1 MRETNDEIDWNIE
14 RGYHEQLEEE
24 WEREKR
30 AILDALGFRSSAT
43 AAPRTAQ
50 QTAYST
56 PAKTVAGA
64 DAYRSAGM
72 SASNLTP
79 EQLQYGVLVRT
90 LNRRRQQHQPYPL
103 VTAVRDASLALS
115 GVRGVSE
122 VSELWSVVRY
132 MVNEHDVVDEQYQR
146 LALTESHY
154 RLQWTDDSAPLKE
167 QLVGQAMRYCEELF
181 LAHVR
186 STAGSVE
193 QYAVNA
199 IQQSAA
205 GDRVRDYLGPLPVWP
220 VAFYLLRAGAKQEA
234 VTHISKFNQQ
244 SPHADVSAFLS
255 CLQHFAQS
263 SSPFTSLPSQ
273 LHNSLHEIYNREFSQ
288 RAPSSVDPYKLALF
302 TLLGRFTA
310 PPGIDYMSYTA
321 ESTEAYLWYKLASLG
336 SATALRAFQNDIIT
350 RGEAHFNADQQHA
363 LLYAKVLVLTQC
375 FEQAVRYLLKAGWRD
390 VGVNAMVVLRYYG
403 LIRECEGDE
412 VAVVN
417 GDGLLCINTARIIE
431 QYVNDTL
438 LDDTELGFHYLY
450 TLYPTDSSMYAMARL
465 LVAGRVKSRML
476 IGEGRDVAGGGEGLF
491 GEFLSREHRRQVIL
505 EASRLCEQRGE
516 IVDAI
521 TLMRLA
527 DEVNAAATLA
537 TRELARV
544 VTGDMRDPKR
554 LRVVQLAQQL
564 MAQPSAA
571 STPLATLLS
580 LVQFFDHYHLGA
592 EHYDAA
598 LDALMPLQ
606 LLPLSAAQ
614 SSEASNRLMLLP
626 TAVHRVVADVCLAVM
641 DVYYHKYQQLM
652 TAMAGGL
659 AAGRLGEREA
669 REGLR
674 RQLRERVNA
683 LVNFVGLNQGSIGID
698 VHAKMLRLEALMS

>member
-1 MRETNDEIDWNIE
+1 
-14 RGYHEQLEEE
+14 
-24 WEREKR
+24 
-30 AILDALGFRSSAT
+30 
-43 AAPRTAQ
+43 
-50 QTAYST
+50 
-56 PAKTVAGA
+56 
-64 DAYRSAGM
+64 
-72 SASNLTP
+72 
-79 EQLQYGVLVRT
+79 
-90 LNRRRQQHQPYPL
+90 
-103 VTAVRDASLALS
+103 
-115 GVRGVSE
+115 
-122 VSELWSVVRY
+122 
-132 MVNEHDVVDEQYQR
+132 
-146 LALTESHY
+146 
-154 RLQWTDDSAPLKE
+154 
-167 QLVGQAMRYCEELF
+167 
-181 LAHVR
+181 
-186 STAGSVE
+186 
-193 QYAVNA
+193 
-199 IQQSAA
+199 
-205 GDRVRDYLGPLPVWP
+205 
-220 VAFYLLRAGAKQEA
+220 
-234 VTHISKFNQQ
+234 
-244 SPHADVSAFLS
+244 
-255 CLQHFAQS
+255 
-263 SSPFTSLPSQ
+263 
-273 LHNSLHEIYNREFSQ
+273 
-288 RAPSSVDPYKLALF
+288 
-302 TLLGRFTA
+302 
-310 PPGIDYMSYTA
+310 MSYTA

-336 SATALRAFQNDIIT
+336 STTALQHFQHDIIN
-350 RGEAHFNADQQHA
+350 RGESHFNADQQHA

-438 LDDTELGFHYLY
+438 QDDTELGFHYLY
-450 TLYPTDSSMYAMARL
+450 TLYPNDSSMYAMARL
-465 LVAGRVKSRML
+465 LVAGRVKSRLL
-476 IGEGRDVAGGGEGLF
+476 IGGGREVAGGGEGLF

-505 EASRLCEQRGE
+505 QASRLCEERGE

-521 TLMRLA
+521 TLLRLA
-527 DEVNAAATLA
+527 DESNAAATLA

-626 TAVHRVVADVCLAVM
+626 PAVHRVMGDVCLAVM

-652 TAMAGGL
+652 AAMAGGL